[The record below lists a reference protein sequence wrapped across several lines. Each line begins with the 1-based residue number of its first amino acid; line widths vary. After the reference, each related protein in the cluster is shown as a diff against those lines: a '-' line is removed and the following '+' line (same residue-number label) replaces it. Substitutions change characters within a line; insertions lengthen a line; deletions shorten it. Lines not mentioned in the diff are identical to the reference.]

1 MVHNGQDKNRKLTF
15 ISKIGVKD
23 NICQMLLQEN
33 LHNEDNKNKM
43 MEIYAAMDLLIWIY
57 IISNEFAKPSEM
69 DLLIPFD
76 KIK

>member
-1 MVHNGQDKNRKLTF
+1 
-15 ISKIGVKD
+15 
-23 NICQMLLQEN
+23 MLLQEN

-43 MEIYAAMDLLIWIY
+43 NEIYAAMDLLIWIY
-57 IISNEFAKPSEM
+57 IISKEFAKPSEM

>member
-1 MVHNGQDKNRKLTF
+1 
-15 ISKIGVKD
+15 
-23 NICQMLLQEN
+23 MLLQEN

-43 MEIYAAMDLLIWIY
+43 NEIYAAMDLLIWIY